1 MLTYCLSQMSR
12 TLHWEQVTTPDLTSF
27 DRRLVHQLVSAEYK
41 NQLMTMGRRDCVIV
55 KEIDL
60 LREARFQKE
69 RKKRVRAQI
78 ARQTGFRWII
88 EAITGGSL
96 HGIEIAWF
104 AKDPIDGSDIFF
116 DEQDFTARFNRA
128 AAHFKTRRPVLVG
141 HNLFTDLIYL
151 YQSFIGQLPDTVSE
165 FRILI
170 HDLFPTIVDTKYLAT
185 HNCGNMNPASSLEQ
199 IEETLRTQQTPSIQT
214 HAHHT
219 KYIGREAFHEA
230 GYDSFLTARVIIL
243 LSANLEAA
251 GTYIPEVEAGSPNIL
266 SADEEYDTAPE
277 EMGEEVLGEGPDGN
291 GPTPVLDIPTAPK
304 SITSSKKKSSK
315 GRAIAASRFATKT
328 MFDALAQDDSSPER
342 SPPESSNL
350 LKVYKPSTGGVP
362 LHPTPSGPSHKN
374 KSSLNPAAPAFGAP
388 SLPRQQSRT
397 SSAQEKPEKPVQPL
411 MPPFGCDFW
420 RVYANKLRIFG
431 TEERVLDLDPSR
443 MR

>member
-1 MLTYCLSQMSR
+1 MSR
-12 TLHWEQVTTPDLTSF
+12 TLHWEQATTPDLSSF
-27 DRRLVHQLVSAEYK
+27 DRRLVHQLVRAEYK
-41 NQLMTMGRRDCVIV
+41 DQLMTMGRRDCVIV

-60 LREARFQKE
+60 LREARYQRE

-116 DEQDFTARFNRA
+116 DEQDFAARFNRA
-128 AAHFKTRRPVLVG
+128 AAHLKTRRPVLVG

-165 FRILI
+165 FRIRI

-185 HNCGNMNPASSLEQ
+185 HNCGNINPASSLEQ
-199 IEETLRTQQTPSIQT
+199 IEETLRTQQIPSIQI
-214 HAHHT
+214 HADHT
-219 KYIGREAFHEA
+219 KYVGKEAFHEA
-230 GYDSFLTARVIIL
+230 GYDSLLTARVMIL
-243 LSANLEAA
+243 LSAKLEAA
-251 GTYIPEVEAGSPNIL
+251 GTYVPEISTGSPNIL

-277 EMGEEVLGEGPDGN
+277 EMGEEVQGEEVQGEGPDGN
-291 GPTPVLDIPTAPK
+291 GPTPTIDIPTASK
-304 SITSSKKKSSK
+304 AMTKTKKKSNNR
-315 GRAIAASRFATKT
+315 RATAGSRFATKT
-328 MFDALAQDDSSPER
+328 MFDALSRDDSSPER
-342 SPPESSNL
+342 SLPDSANL
-350 LKVYKPSTGGVP
+350 LKVFKPSTGGVS
-362 LHPTPSGPSHKN
+362 LHPAPSEPSHQKR
-374 KSSLNPAAPAFGAP
+374 SLLNPTAPAFGAP
-388 SLPRQQSRT
+388 FLPRQQSGT
-397 SSAQEKPEKPVQPL
+397 SSAQGSQENNVEAL
-411 MPPFGCDFW
+411 MPPFECDFW

-431 TEERVLDLDPSR
+431 TEERVLDLDPLR